1 MLNEFSKNRNSRQL
15 TPVFNCKKFIRPQ
28 TRNTRIARGTEQ
40 ISNKVFS
47 SILRAQELKKQN
59 ENYKEENLEN
69 SQTQIIVKKTENL
82 LKTTGNE
89 SEMSTDLST
98 DSGLDA
104 CGNLNAKLSDIVDK
118 FQDHNW

>member
-1 MLNEFSKNRNSRQL
+1 M
-15 TPVFNCKKFIRPQ
+15 
-28 TRNTRIARGTEQ
+28 
-40 ISNKVFS
+40 
-47 SILRAQELKKQN
+47 RAQELKKQN